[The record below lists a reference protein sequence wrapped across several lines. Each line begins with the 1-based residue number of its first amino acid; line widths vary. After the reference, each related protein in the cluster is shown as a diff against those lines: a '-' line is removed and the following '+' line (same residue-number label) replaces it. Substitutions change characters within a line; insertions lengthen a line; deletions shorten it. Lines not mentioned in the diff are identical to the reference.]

1 MVRCRTV
8 EDPEERRRGVA
19 GHWQFHSGGED
30 AKRWVVV
37 AYSDRNPGEAFLL
50 DAKTMWMEKL
60 FSYRPWI
67 DPRSMAPTKWVR
79 YPARDGLQIPALL
92 TVPASANG
100 KPVPLIVV
108 ILGGPYALSKMW
120 CYSVEV

>member
-1 MVRCRTV
+1 DHGLAQNQKSVDGARPYTV
-8 EDPEERRRGVA
+8 DFIQGR
-19 GHWQFHSGGED
+19 ED

-50 DAKTMWMEKL
+50 DAKTMRMEKL

-92 TVPASANG
+92 TVPASAHD
-100 KPVPLIVV
+100 KPLTLI
-108 ILGGPYALSKMW
+108 IYIPGTR
-120 CYSVEV
+120 SV